1 VRCFVV
7 DVSFCVCAM
16 MMMMMIG
23 PYLFGTKK
31 VRMYLMAFHF
41 FSSIVI
47 ISEDVGDDLQR
58 RARKN

>member
-1 VRCFVV
+1 
-7 DVSFCVCAM
+7 M

-31 VRMYLMAFHF
+31 VRMYLTAFHF
-41 FSSIVI
+41 FSIVIIIII

-58 RARKN
+58 SARKN

>member
-1 VRCFVV
+1 MMMM
-7 DVSFCVCAM
+7 M

-23 PYLFGTKK
+23 PYIFGTKK
-31 VRMYLMAFHF
+31 VHRMYLMAFHF

-58 RARKN
+58 GARKN

>member
-1 VRCFVV
+1 
-7 DVSFCVCAM
+7 M

-58 RARKN
+58 SARKN